1 MKRFRGIA
9 GKKIGGQVYVH
20 KSAATLVIPEEVLAL
35 GKEIFNDMPDSFGYN
50 LLVWNESKNTL
61 KFVLSPDFDTASEP
75 EVGVSVT
82 IDLAT
87 RTVSSI
93 KFYKQVYHRK
103 ALWVTADYTGFDVT
117 EAEAWAVEWTS
128 RLKETAD
135 GSNRENW
142 HRQLTRNGIRVPE

>member
-9 GKKIGGQVYVH
+9 GKKIGGQLYVH
-20 KSAATLVIPEEVLAL
+20 KTAAPLVIPEEVLAL
-35 GKEIFNDMPDSFGYN
+35 GKEIFNEMPDSFGHN

-61 KFVLSPDFDTASEP
+61 RFGLSPDFDTASEP

-87 RTVSSI
+87 RTASPI

-103 ALWVTADYTGFDVT
+103 HLCVMPD
-117 EAEAWAVEWTS
+117 
-128 RLKETAD
+128 
-135 GSNRENW
+135 
-142 HRQLTRNGIRVPE
+142 